1 MAYRNPPLKEQAAT
15 GGISARVFYGFTL
28 SLNFPCHLYP
38 MRLLL
43 PASLMLLAASGLAQS
58 PYVMPKPVE
67 FRMEQGQCS
76 LLCPWQIEV
85 TQAASKDLFDLLQ
98 AELAPLQPRKQM
110 DCLLPLRIGFEI
122 IQPDTPQTDEWH
134 QVSVRPDGI
143 MVTAH
148 GEAGLFRG
156 SRTLIQLLEQG
167 REAGALPCLNITD
180 WPRFSWRGMHLDAC
194 RHFWSVEFT
203 KKYIDLLARY
213 KMNSFHWHLTEDQGW
228 RIEIKK
234 HPKLTAVGAWRK
246 GSQVGPYA
254 RLQYDSIPYG
264 GFYTQEQIREVVAYA
279 KARHITVVPEI
290 EMPGHAMAALAAYPQ
305 LGCTGGPYDVQR
317 GWGVFEDVFC
327 AGNDS
332 VFALLQD
339 VLTEVMDLFP
349 SEYIHIGGDECPK
362 ERWTACA
369 KCQRRMKTEGLKDEH
384 ELQSWFIQRIERF
397 VNSKG
402 RRIIGWDEILEGGLA
417 PNAAVMSW
425 RGTEG
430 GVAAARSGHYAV
442 MSPGSHCYFDHYQGD
457 PANEPMAFGGYT
469 TLQKVYSYE
478 PIPAELKP
486 EEHRFILGA
495 QGNVWTEYI
504 LTPEHVEYMAVPRM
518 LALAE
523 VLWTPKEKRDEK
535 DFIHRLEQEFP
546 RLDAMKVNASK
557 SLYQVRIQPKQ
568 GPRPGTIAVEMSGAN
583 GDDFSMTDQRPPYH
597 EADME
602 LSSYSRPII
611 IDGEREFQGW
621 LQREGLT
628 GPISKRRFL
637 FNKATARP
645 ITLSV
650 PPNERY
656 NEGGAFTL
664 VDGITAQEKR
674 LNTEWLGWK
683 EGVTITVDLGSVQD
697 IRRIAI
703 GALNETHSWI
713 HAPKAVAFSV
723 SSDGKTYT
731 TVGMAIPTMRE
742 IPVIPADPIKR
753 GSTAMAKVQGRNVF
767 AVDKP
772 AQGRYVRLE
781 VLHSGI
787 IPPGDPGAGNPA
799 WLFLDEIEVR

>member
-1 MAYRNPPLKEQAAT
+1 MTIAMQVITPDTLLHAEWYALGVMT
-15 GGISARVFYGFTL
+15 DGIVISAT
-28 SLNFPCHLYP
+28 
-38 MRLLL
+38 
-43 PASLMLLAASGLAQS
+43 
-58 PYVMPKPVE
+58 
-67 FRMEQGQCS
+67 
-76 LLCPWQIEV
+76 
-85 TQAASKDLFDLLQ
+85 T
-98 AELAPLQPRKQM
+98 
-110 DCLLPLRIGFEI
+110 
-122 IQPDTPQTDEWH
+122 
-134 QVSVRPDGI
+134 
-143 MVTAH
+143 
-148 GEAGLFRG
+148 EAGLFRG

-167 REAGALPCLNITD
+167 RETGRLPCLSITD
-180 WPRFSWRGMHLDAC
+180 QPRFEWRGMHLDAC

-234 HPKLTAVGAWRK
+234 YPKLTELGAWRN

-254 RLQYDSIPYG
+254 RLQYDTIPYG

-279 KARHITVVPEI
+279 AARHINVVPEI
-290 EMPGHAMAALAAYPQ
+290 EMPGHALAALAAYPH
-305 LGCTGGPYDVQR
+305 LGCTGGPYEVQR

-332 VFALLQD
+332 VFTFLED

-349 SEYIHIGGDECPK
+349 SKTIHIGGDECPK
-362 ERWTACA
+362 EAWKKCA
-369 KCQRRMKTEGLKDEH
+369 KCQARMKDEGLKDEH
-384 ELQSWFIQRIERF
+384 ELQSYFIQRIEKF

-402 RRIIGWDEILEGGLA
+402 RKIIGWDEILEGGLA
-417 PNAAVMSW
+417 PNASVMSW

-430 GVAAARSGHYAV
+430 GIAAARSGHYAV

-457 PANEPMAFGGYT
+457 PANEPLAFGGYT
-469 TLQKVYSYE
+469 TVQKVYSYE

-486 EEHRFILGA
+486 EEHKYILGA
-495 QGNVWTEYI
+495 QGNMWTEYI

-523 VLWTPKEKRDEK
+523 VLWTPKSKRNEA
-535 DFIHRLEQEFP
+535 DFIHRLENEFP
-546 RLDAMKVNASK
+546 KLEAMKVNASK
-557 SLYQVRIQPKQ
+557 SLYQVSIRPKQ
-568 GPRPGTIAVEMSGAN
+568 GPEPGSIAAEMTLATGGS
-583 GDDFSMTDQRPPYH
+583 FSMTEMQPPYD
-597 EADME
+597 ESTAQ
-602 LSSYSRPII
+602 LGVYTGPVI
-611 IDGEREFQGW
+611 IDSDRELHGW

-628 GPISKRRFL
+628 GPIAKRRFS

-674 LNTEWLGWK
+674 VNTEWLGWT

-697 IRRIAI
+697 VREVSI

-713 HAPKAVAFSV
+713 HLPERVDFSI
-723 SSDGKTYT
+723 SSDGKAYVQ
-731 TVGMAIPTMRE
+731 VGSSEVNAGP
-742 IPVIPADPIKR
+742 
-753 GSTAMAKVQGRNVF
+753 GRNAFSLGKVGK
-767 AVDKP
+767 A
-772 AQGRYVRLE
+772 RYVRIT
-781 VLHSGI
+781 VKHPGK
-787 IPPGDPGAGNPA
+787 IPDGFPGAGNPA